1 MGKTTAAHK
10 GQSMLLTNLASAPSS
25 PNATIF
31 MPPAPALAQTI
42 CVSVG
47 LTIGEAM
54 AIPMNSAKHTST
66 RRAMNLCECA
76 LNMSDIIADE
86 ISA

>member
-1 MGKTTAAHK
+1 
-10 GQSMLLTNLASAPSS
+10 
-25 PNATIF
+25 
-31 MPPAPALAQTI
+31 
-42 CVSVG
+42 
-47 LTIGEAM
+47 M

-86 ISA
+86 ISAWNAKAKSTPWKKYYF